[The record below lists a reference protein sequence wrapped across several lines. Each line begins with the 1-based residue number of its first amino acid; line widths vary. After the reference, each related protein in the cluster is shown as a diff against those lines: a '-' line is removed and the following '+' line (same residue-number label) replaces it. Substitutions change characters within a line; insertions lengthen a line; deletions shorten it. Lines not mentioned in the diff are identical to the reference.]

1 MRHYVAGMIFRRPI
15 PAPDFADADKRYR
28 LRSKTAI
35 GCGGIQIADCYKR
48 ETRSTKARCIT
59 HQ

>member
-28 LRSKTAI
+28 FRPKTAR
-35 GCGGIQIADCYKR
+35 GSRGRKIADCYKN
-48 ETRSTKARCIT
+48 K
-59 HQ
+59 H